1 MARYVLL
8 IGYDGTHFCGSQR
21 QKNARTVQS
30 VLEEAAEKVFGA
42 PVTLAFSGRTDAGVH
57 AAGQVCHLDGE
68 TSVPPEKLREA
79 LNRLLPDDVKVLKSA
94 LAPAGFDCTRSARQ
108 KTYCYRFYAA
118 ETQIPLLERYAARV
132 EQTPDLA
139 KMEGACP
146 WFVGEHD
153 FAAYRA
159 TGSSAKTTVRTIFA
173 LAVRSFTVYGGTM
186 YEVRVTGNGF
196 LYNMMRILAGELY
209 AVGCGKASKENV
221 DAAFRTGDRTL
232 LYKTMPA
239 KGLTLERVD
248 YGAPL
253 FGAAEGE
260 TWNFS
265 I

>member
-1 MARYVLL
+1 MTRYVLL
-8 IGYDGTHFCGSQR
+8 ISYDGTHFLGSQR
-21 QKNARTVQS
+21 QKEGRTVQS
-30 VLEEAAEKVFGA
+30 VLEAAARKVLGRE
-42 PVTLAFSGRTDAGVH
+42 TLVSFSGRTDAGVH
-57 AAGQVCHLDGE
+57 AAGQVCHFDGE
-68 TSVPPEKLREA
+68 TTIPPHKLREA
-79 LNRLLPDDVKVLKSA
+79 FNRLLPDDLKVLCS
-94 LAPAGFDCTRSARQ
+94 APAPVGFDCTRGARR

-118 ETQIPLLERYAARV
+118 ACMLPLLERFSVRV
-132 EQTPDLA
+132 EGTPDLG
-139 KMEGACP
+139 KMRGACP
-146 WFVGEHD
+146 LFVGEHD

-196 LYNMMRILAGELY
+196 LYNMVRILAGELY
-209 AVGCGKASKENV
+209 AIGCGKASKENV
-221 DAAFRTGDRTL
+221 DEAFRTGDRTL

-260 TWNFS
+260 TWNFLS
-265 I
+265 